1 MMKKLLLPLSG
12 LVLCIC
18 VLLMACGRL
27 LSQGMN
33 DMYFAR
39 AAELTP
45 ATSYEEVLQHLL
57 NTQEESGEEPS
68 AEPEPLLPE
77 EPLPDLNYSASVP
90 SDLLQ
95 EKEDGPGE
103 SANDLSTESAAASV
117 TGYALVPVPVEG
129 VTEAD
134 LVQTDGDYIYALY
147 EDQLRIYQAAGG
159 SSRLVSRTDLWKTE
173 DYSSRS
179 ATELYLWQELLAVV
193 CQDYSWENG
202 ESDFRTTLRILDVS
216 RPEQVRVLGELGQ
229 EGRYNDSRM
238 VDGVVYLIS
247 DYSLWSFSQEAQ
259 PEEYIPALYQNGS
272 VTLMDPSCILLPE
285 ISMSR
290 PCYTVVSAVD
300 LAQRQRLSAYTLL
313 DEVSTIAVNPQS
325 LFLCAVHDSETESA
339 VYTERQ
345 YSVVDY
351 ASGLSTSITAFDLTE
366 DGIALRASGVIP
378 GQPLNAHALEEK
390 DGYLRVAVTQDTTSW
405 SVYTD
410 EHYDFT
416 NYRWAEGASSAGV
429 YVLDT
434 GLNVV
439 GSLTGLEEDDGVDA
453 VRFDDD
459 LCYFA
464 SCRQTEPLFAV
475 DLSDPAA
482 LVLRT
487 RQELEGGSA
496 CLHPFGDALL
506 FRLGQCTDAAT
517 GEAGLEMTMYDS
529 SDPALPQQIAAL
541 RLEQY
546 AASAALS
553 DPRTLL
559 LLPEESLIAFPVEDS
574 RYLVFT
580 YEDGAFLQL
589 ATLEGPTE
597 RYGSQPLRGM
607 FLRDTLYLL
616 CGDAGLRVYAGTS
629 FRQLCRL
636 PG

>member
-1 MMKKLLLPLSG
+1 MMKKLLLPLTG

-27 LSQGMN
+27 LSRGMN
-33 DMYFAR
+33 DMHSVR
-39 AAELTP
+39 AAGLTP
-45 ATSYEEVLQHLL
+45 AASYEEVLHHLL
-57 NTQEESGEEPS
+57 NTREESGEEPS
-68 AEPEPLLPE
+68 ASSEPSLPE
-77 EPLPDLNYSASVP
+77 EPLPDLTYSASAP

-95 EKEDGPGE
+95 EKEDGLGD
-103 SANDLSTESAAASV
+103 SANDLTTESAAVSV
-117 TGYALVPVPVEG
+117 TGYAPVSVPVEG
-129 VTEAD
+129 VEEAD

-147 EDQLRIYQAAGG
+147 EDQLRIYQAAGEN
-159 SSRLVSRTDLWKTE
+159 SRLVSRTDLWETE

-193 CQDYSWENG
+193 CHDYSWENG
-202 ESDFRTTLRILDVS
+202 ESDFHTTLRILDVS

-229 EGRYNDSRM
+229 EGRYTDSRL
-238 VDGVVYLIS
+238 VNGVVYLIS

-259 PEEYIPALYQNGS
+259 PEEYIPALYQDGS
-272 VTLMDPSCILLPE
+272 AALMDPSCILLPE

-290 PCYTVVSAVD
+290 LCYTVVSAID

-313 DEVSTIAVNPQS
+313 DEISTVAVNPRS
-325 LFLCAVHDSETESA
+325 LFLCAVHDNETESA

-366 DGIALRASGVIP
+366 EGITLRASGVIP
-378 GQPLNAHALEEK
+378 GQLLNARALEEK
-390 DGYLRVAVTQDTTSW
+390 DGYLRVAVTEDTTSW

-429 YVLDT
+429 YVLDP

-439 GSLTGLEEDDGVDA
+439 GSLTGLEEDEGVDA
-453 VRFDDD
+453 VRYEGD
-459 LCYFA
+459 LCYFV

-475 DLSDPAA
+475 DLSDPAMP
-482 LVLRT
+482 VLRA

-496 CLHPFGDALL
+496 CLHPFGDTLL
-506 FRLGQCTDAAT
+506 FRLGQCTDAVT
-517 GEAGLEMTMYDS
+517 GETGLELAMYDS
-529 SDPALPQQIAAL
+529 SDPAQSRQAAAL
-541 RLEQY
+541 RLEY
-546 AASAALS
+546 TVSAALTDS
-553 DPRTLL
+553 RTLL

-580 YEDGAFLQL
+580 YQDGAFLHL

-597 RYGSQPLRGM
+597 RYDGQPPRGI

-616 CGDAGLRVYAGTS
+616 CGDAGLRVYAGTD